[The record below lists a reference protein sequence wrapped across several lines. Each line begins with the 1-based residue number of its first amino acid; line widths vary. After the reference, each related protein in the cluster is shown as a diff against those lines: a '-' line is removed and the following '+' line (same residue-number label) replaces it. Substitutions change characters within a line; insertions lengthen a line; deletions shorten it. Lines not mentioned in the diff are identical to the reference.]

1 MLGSVCVGECS
12 ESLMKVSG
20 YKFWGLRYSQKASRS
35 RKLSTNSL
43 WVQFLGLTGTPWWTD
58 TISGGLGQCAEIVLP
73 LKQISTNVEAKN
85 NSKVLSLGSEAT
97 QVLMDFHQS
106 ISKAAFLLGGS
117 RGVVDLDFST
127 L

>member
-1 MLGSVCVGECS
+1 MCVCGGAQT
-12 ESLMKVSG
+12 SLMKVSG
-20 YKFWGLRYSQKASRS
+20 YKFWVLRYSQKASRS

-43 WVQFLGLTGTPWWTD
+43 WVQFLSLTGTPWWTD

-97 QVLMDFHQS
+97 QVLMGLHQS